1 LHIYG
6 QLPQVIYIPNGHGN
20 ARVPNKHYLIFTSYS
35 DEIFKSE
42 IGDNRKSVL
51 NQSRYKS
58 RQDAEFETKNK

>member
-1 LHIYG
+1 MDMGMHE
-6 QLPQVIYIPNGHGN
+6 
-20 ARVPNKHYLIFTSYS
+20 YLTNITCIFTSYS